1 MLDKTSHPFIVNTLR
16 SSPDWELILKSD
28 LNDFKAEL
36 GCWHEGLFEP
46 TESVID
52 VSFPR
57 ALDRLESV
65 LSGRDSD
72 LLQERGAA
80 LAGREY
86 ASS

>member
-28 LNDFKAEL
+28 LNDFKAEI
-36 GCWHEGLFEP
+36 GYWHDDFFEP

-57 ALDRLESV
+57 AIDKLEA
-65 LSGRDSD
+65 L
-72 LLQERGAA
+72 
-80 LAGREY
+80 LAGRGS
-86 ASS
+86 A